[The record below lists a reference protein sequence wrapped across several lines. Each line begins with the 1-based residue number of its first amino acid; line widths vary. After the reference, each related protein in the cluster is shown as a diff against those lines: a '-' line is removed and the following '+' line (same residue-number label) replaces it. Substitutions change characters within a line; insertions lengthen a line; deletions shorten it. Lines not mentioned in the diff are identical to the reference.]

1 VSSHALQLHH
11 GGSELV
17 RSSNPAVVTN
27 SPKSFQII
35 AVGVTIALLYFGRE
49 IFVPVALSF
58 VLSFILTPLVSWLQ
72 RLHIRRVLAVLIVM
86 GLCFAMTIV
95 GGWKIAS
102 QLVEITSHLSD
113 YRENVERKIE
123 ALRSHNNAPIVQATN
138 TVQELNKQLSGSPED
153 SKNKP
158 AGSRRPIAVQVTT
171 PSANFFQQLRSLFGP
186 LAGSIETAGLVIIF
200 MTFMLINWEDL
211 RNRVIRL
218 GGEGRLSVVTQA
230 MEEASQGLS
239 RYLLLQFLVNSCYG
253 GIFGTCL
260 YLVGVPHA
268 LLWGVLATSLRFVP
282 YIGVWIACA
291 FPFAMSVA
299 VFPGWKHAW
308 LVFGIF
314 AALELITANALEPW
328 LYGSHAGITPFAILV
343 AAVFWATL
351 WGPVGLILSV
361 PLTLCL
367 ILVGRYIP
375 RMSFLEV
382 LLGDAPPLKPEE
394 HYYQRLLAMDQD
406 EATNLAES
414 YLQGKTLQQVYE
426 SLLIPALRLAEEDR
440 HTEVIGDHVADFIA
454 QSTREL
460 IEDLGERQ
468 DRETKAS
475 GVEKYLDNPNLSQ
488 TSIVCVPARDQADE
502 LVGMMLAQL
511 LQKARVNNVRALPI
525 DTVENMLNQVEEGRF
540 AIVCVSALPPF
551 AVGQARSLCKRL
563 RGRFKNIAVVVG
575 LWGFAGGVPKAQDR
589 IGAACTDCVCTNFSE
604 AFFHIQKL
612 AEPAGSSEEQSQNRE
627 QGKPRPR
634 VLAS

>member
-1 VSSHALQLHH
+1 M
-11 GGSELV
+11 V
-17 RSSNPAVVTN
+17 RSSSPAVVTN
-27 SPKSFQII
+27 SPKSFQVI

-113 YRENVERKIE
+113 YRENVERKVQ
-123 ALRSHNNAPIVQATN
+123 ALRSHNNAPIIQATN
-138 TVQELNKQLSGSPED
+138 TVQELNKQLSGPSDD

-158 AGSRRPIAVQVTT
+158 SGSRRPIPVQVTT
-171 PSANFFQQLRSLFGP
+171 PSANFFQQLRSLSGP

-253 GIFGTCL
+253 AIFGTCL
-260 YLVGVPHA
+260 YFIGVPHA
-268 LLWGVLATSLRFVP
+268 LLWGALATSLRFVP

-308 LVFGIF
+308 LVLGLF
-314 AALELITANALEPW
+314 AVLELITANALEPW

-343 AAVFWATL
+343 AAVFWATV

-375 RMSFLEV
+375 RLSFLEV

-468 DRETKAS
+468 DREPKAS
-475 GVEKYLDNPNLSQ
+475 GVEKYPDNPNLSQ

-563 RGRFKNIAVVVG
+563 RARFKNLGVVVG

-604 AFFHIQKL
+604 AFFQIQKL
-612 AEPAGSSEEQSQNRE
+612 AEQTGSSEEQSQNAE
-627 QGKPRPR
+627 PAKPRPR